1 MPTPRI
7 DAEKT
12 KQLLETPFIRV
23 YDLAYDDGTHYFDAS
38 RRTRET
44 LLAFRSQDEL
54 ACALPDAVSCCLV
67 LEVEGAEPR
76 LVMFYEYR
84 YPTGQYMLSIPSGLI
99 DQRDTA
105 ADDPVIASMTREIAE
120 ECGIALEQ
128 GDDIW
133 VVSPFLFNTPG
144 FTDESTALLCAVV
157 RRDEPIALAHP
168 GAEGT
173 EHFGGFELL
182 TKDEVAQV
190 LASGRDPLGH
200 YYPMVAWTAMAYFV
214 SDAWCKGRQG

>member
-1 MPTPRI
+1 MATPRI
-7 DAEKT
+7 DTERT

-38 RRTRET
+38 RRTADT
-44 LLAFRSQDEL
+44 LLALRPEDEL
-54 ACALPDAVSCCLV
+54 TQMLPDAVSCCLI
-67 LEVEGAEPR
+67 LEVEGSEPR
-76 LVMFYEYR
+76 LVLFYEYR

-99 DQRDTA
+99 DSRDVGA
-105 ADDPVIASMTREIAE
+105 SDPVVASMTREIAE
-120 ECGIALEQ
+120 ECGITL
-128 GDDIW
+128 GTDDDIW

-157 RRDEPIALAHP
+157 RRKEPLELAHP

-182 TKDEVAQV
+182 THDEVMRV
-190 LASGRDPLGH
+190 LVSGRDPHGRF
-200 YYPMVAWTAMAYFV
+200 YPMVAWTAMSYFV
-214 SDAWCKGRQG
+214 SGAWRERA

>member
-1 MPTPRI
+1 MATPRI
-7 DAEKT
+7 DTEKT

-38 RRTRET
+38 RRTADT
-44 LLAFRSQDEL
+44 LLALRPAEEL
-54 ACALPDAVSCCLV
+54 TQMLPDAVSCCLI
-67 LEVEGAEPR
+67 LEVEGSEPR
-76 LVMFYEYR
+76 LVLFYEYR

-99 DQRDTA
+99 DSRDVGA
-105 ADDPVIASMTREIAE
+105 SDPVIASMTREIAE
-120 ECGIALEQ
+120 ECGITLGAD
-128 GDDIW
+128 DDIW

-157 RRDEPIALAHP
+157 RRKEPLELAHP

-182 TKDEVAQV
+182 THDEVMQV
-190 LASGRDPLGH
+190 LVSGRDPHGH
-200 YYPMVAWTAMAYFV
+200 FYPMVAWTAMSYFV
-214 SDAWCKGRQG
+214 SEAWRERV